1 MGHTG
6 MVTTIIM
13 VLEAAMVTE
22 VAAPTPPRMIPTAES
37 TTVAYLDTGTAEAD
51 TADGD
56 GTNSSQFI
64 LGIEAKAMIAKY
76 FNYKALI
83 GLLAIWGLNNI
94 LLSPAF
100 AQSGGYRTWHMGRWM
115 MGDWGMG
122 WFGMIFMLLFWV
134 LVIVGIVFLIRWLVQ
149 NTGGRGSSG
158 VGTGSQ
164 AMEIL
169 KERYA
174 KGEIT
179 HDEFESMKKE
189 ILR

>member
-1 MGHTG
+1 
-6 MVTTIIM
+6 
-13 VLEAAMVTE
+13 
-22 VAAPTPPRMIPTAES
+22 
-37 TTVAYLDTGTAEAD
+37 
-51 TADGD
+51 
-56 GTNSSQFI
+56 
-64 LGIEAKAMIAKY
+64 MIAKY
-76 FNYKALI
+76 FNYKALL

-94 LLSPAF
+94 LLRPAF
-100 AQSGGYRTWHMGRWM
+100 AQSGGYRNWHMGRWM

-149 NTGGRGSSG
+149 NTGGRSSSG
-158 VGTGSQ
+158 VGTSSQ
-164 AMEIL
+164 AMDIL

>member
-1 MGHTG
+1 
-6 MVTTIIM
+6 
-13 VLEAAMVTE
+13 
-22 VAAPTPPRMIPTAES
+22 MI
-37 TTVAYLDTGTAEAD
+37 VRYIY
-51 TADGD
+51 
-56 GTNSSQFI
+56 NRV
-64 LGIEAKAMIAKY
+64 
-76 FNYKALI
+76 LI
-83 GLLAIWGLNNI
+83 GFLTIWGLNSI

-100 AQSGGYRTWHMGRWM
+100 AQPGGYRNWHMGRWM

-134 LVIVGIVFLIRWLVQ
+134 LIIVGIVFLIRWLVQ
-149 NTGGRGSSG
+149 NTGNRNPSG

-164 AMEIL
+164 AMDIL

-179 HDEFESMKKE
+179 RDEFESMKKE